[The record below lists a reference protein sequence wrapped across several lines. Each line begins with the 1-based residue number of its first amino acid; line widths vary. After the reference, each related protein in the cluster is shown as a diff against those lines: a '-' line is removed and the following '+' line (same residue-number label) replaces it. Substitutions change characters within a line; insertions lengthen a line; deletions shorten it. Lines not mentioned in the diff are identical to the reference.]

1 MIRNRRNPMWR
12 KHINDTYKNCDKNIK
27 YNQKNAYIEDRI
39 EFVQSYFSYIND
51 LNHKGKEALK
61 MKKKITKLQKKV
73 ANVNVYKHKT
83 DTLEFLKKTTLKD
96 SQSNE

>member
-1 MIRNRRNPMWR
+1 
-12 KHINDTYKNCDKNIK
+12 
-27 YNQKNAYIEDRI
+27 
-39 EFVQSYFSYIND
+39 

>member
-39 EFVQSYFSYIND
+39 EFV
-51 LNHKGKEALK
+51 
-61 MKKKITKLQKKV
+61 
-73 ANVNVYKHKT
+73 
-83 DTLEFLKKTTLKD
+83 
-96 SQSNE
+96 